1 MVKGKFFVK
10 KRSLRKGSS
19 MYKEIWISIAIVII
33 VSAGDIV
40 SNNYTKNS
48 VKDMSA
54 SLNEIRYELEKNEKD
69 ENIIKNIMA
78 DINQKWRNKNEK
90 LSFYIEHDELEK
102 VETELYAL
110 NANVDTKDYE
120 QAIEKIEKCKFI
132 LKHIENKEGLSLKNI
147 F

>member
-1 MVKGKFFVK
+1 MF
-10 KRSLRKGSS
+10 
-19 MYKEIWISIAIVII
+19 KEIWISIIIVII
-33 VSAGDIV
+33 VFLADIV

-48 VKDMSA
+48 VKDMNA
-54 SLNEIRYELEKNEKD
+54 CLNEIRYELEKSEK
-69 ENIIKNIMA
+69 NRNVIKDIMT

-132 LKHIENKEGLSLKNI
+132 LKHIENKERLSLKNI

>member
-1 MVKGKFFVK
+1 
-10 KRSLRKGSS
+10 

-33 VSAGDIV
+33 VSAADIV

-102 VETELYAL
+102 VETELYTL

-132 LKHIENKEGLSLKNI
+132 LKHIENKERLSLKNI

>member
-1 MVKGKFFVK
+1 
-10 KRSLRKGSS
+10 
-19 MYKEIWISIAIVII
+19 MYKEIWISITIVII
-33 VSAGDIV
+33 VSMADIV
-40 SNNYTKNS
+40 SNNYTKSS
-48 VKDMSA
+48 VKDMNE

-69 ENIIKNIMA
+69 ENIIKDIMA
-78 DINQKWRNKNEK
+78 NINQKWINKNEK

-102 VETELYAL
+102 VETELYSL

-132 LKHIENKEGLSLKNI
+132 LKHIENKEGLSLKNV

>member
-1 MVKGKFFVK
+1 
-10 KRSLRKGSS
+10 
-19 MYKEIWISIAIVII
+19 MYKEIWISIVIVII
-33 VSAGDIV
+33 VCLADIV

-54 SLNEIRYELEKNEKD
+54 GLNEIRYELEKNEKD
-69 ENIIKNIMA
+69 ENIIKDIMA
-78 DINQKWRNKNEK
+78 DVNEKWRNKNEK

-132 LKHIENKEGLSLKNI
+132 LKHIENKEKLSLKNI

>member
-1 MVKGKFFVK
+1 
-10 KRSLRKGSS
+10 
-19 MYKEIWISIAIVII
+19 MYKEIWISIVIVII

-69 ENIIKNIMA
+69 ENKIKEILN

-102 VETELYAL
+102 VETELYSL
-110 NANVDTKDYE
+110 NANIDAKDCE

-132 LKHIENKEGLSLKNI
+132 LKHIENKEKLSLKNI

>member
-1 MVKGKFFVK
+1 
-10 KRSLRKGSS
+10 
-19 MYKEIWISIAIVII
+19 MYKEIWISIVIVII
-33 VSAGDIV
+33 VSACDIV

-69 ENIIKNIMA
+69 ENIIKDIMA
-78 DINQKWRNKNEK
+78 DVNEKWRNKNEK

-132 LKHIENKEGLSLKNI
+132 LKHIENKEKLSLKNI

>member
-1 MVKGKFFVK
+1 
-10 KRSLRKGSS
+10 

-33 VSAGDIV
+33 VSAADIV
-40 SNNYTKNS
+40 SNNFTKNS

-69 ENIIKNIMA
+69 ESIIKDIMS
-78 DINQKWRNKNEK
+78 DINKKWIDKNEK

-110 NANVDTKDYE
+110 NANVDIKDYE
-120 QAIEKIEKCKFI
+120 QAIEKIEKCRFI
-132 LKHIENKEGLSLKNI
+132 LKHIENKERLSLKNI

>member
-1 MVKGKFFVK
+1 
-10 KRSLRKGSS
+10 
-19 MYKEIWISIAIVII
+19 MYKEIWISIVIVII
-33 VSAGDIV
+33 VCLADIV

-54 SLNEIRYELEKNEKD
+54 GLNEIRYELEKNEKD
-69 ENIIKNIMA
+69 ENTIKNIMA
-78 DINQKWRNKNEK
+78 DINKKWRNKNEK

-132 LKHIENKEGLSLKNI
+132 LKHIENKEKLSLKNI

>member
-1 MVKGKFFVK
+1 
-10 KRSLRKGSS
+10 

-33 VSAGDIV
+33 VSAADIV

-69 ENIIKNIMA
+69 ESIIKDKMV
-78 DINQKWRNKNEK
+78 DINQKWRDKNEK

-110 NANVDTKDYE
+110 NANVDIKDYE
-120 QAIEKIEKCKFI
+120 QAIEKIEKCRFI
-132 LKHIENKEGLSLKNI
+132 LKHIENKERLSLKNI

>member
-1 MVKGKFFVK
+1 MF
-10 KRSLRKGSS
+10 
-19 MYKEIWISIAIVII
+19 KEIWISIIIVII
-33 VSAGDIV
+33 VSVADIV
-40 SNNYTKNS
+40 SNNYIKNS
-48 VKDMSA
+48 VKDMSV
-54 SLNEIRYELEKNEKD
+54 SLNELRYEIEKNEK
-69 ENIIKNIMA
+69 NANVIKDKMV
-78 DINQKWRNKNEK
+78 DINQKWRDKNEK

-132 LKHIENKEGLSLKNI
+132 LKHIENKERLSLKNI